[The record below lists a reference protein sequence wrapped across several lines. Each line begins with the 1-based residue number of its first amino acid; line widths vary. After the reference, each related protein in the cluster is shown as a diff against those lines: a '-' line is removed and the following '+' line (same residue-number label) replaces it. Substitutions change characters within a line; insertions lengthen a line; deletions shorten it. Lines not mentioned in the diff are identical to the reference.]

1 MVYDKHACRRRR
13 ARSGIEIDM
22 VKLLLCENVET
33 LGIVGD
39 VVDVAPGYARN
50 YLLPQGLATEPTDG
64 NMRKLAKRR
73 RVAELE
79 HARKRSE
86 LEQLA
91 EKLKDVEV
99 TIRARANEEG
109 VLYGSVGVKEIV
121 DALAEDGFYLKPEQ
135 VGLERPIRQLDTE
148 AVPIKLAEDLST
160 SVKVWVVREKM
171 DDDTEDEEVSDG
183 EAGREAGVDD
193 DSADQ

>member
-1 MVYDKHACRRRR
+1 
-13 ARSGIEIDM
+13 M

-64 NMRKLAKRR
+64 NMRKLAERR

-79 HARKRSE
+79 HARKRTE

-148 AVPIKLAEDLST
+148 AVPIKLADDLST

-193 DSADQ
+193 DSADE

>member
-1 MVYDKHACRRRR
+1 
-13 ARSGIEIDM
+13 M

-64 NMRKLAKRR
+64 NMRKLAERR
-73 RVAELE
+73 RVAELD
-79 HARKRSE
+79 RSKKRTE

-91 EKLKDVEV
+91 EKLKDADV
-99 TIRARANEEG
+99 TIHARANEEG

-121 DALAEDGFYLKPEQ
+121 EALAEDGFYLKPEQ
-135 VGLERPIRQLDTE
+135 VALERPIRQLDTE
-148 AVPIKLAEDLST
+148 AVPIRLADDLTT
-160 SVKVWVVREKM
+160 SVKVWVVREKT
-171 DDDTEDEEVSDG
+171 DDDTEDEDVSDR

-193 DSADQ
+193 DSADK

>member
-1 MVYDKHACRRRR
+1 
-13 ARSGIEIDM
+13 M

-50 YLLPQGLATEPTDG
+50 YLLPQGLATEPTGG
-64 NMRKLAKRR
+64 NMRTLKERR
-73 RVAELE
+73 RAAELDR
-79 HARKRSE
+79 AKKRTE

-91 EKLKDVEV
+91 EKLEEVEV

-121 DALAEDGFYLKPEQ
+121 EALSEEGFFLKPEQ
-135 VGLERPIRQLDTE
+135 VALERPIRQLDTE
-148 AVPIKLAEDLST
+148 AVPIRLADDLRT
-160 SVKVWVVREKM
+160 SVKVWVVREKT
-171 DDDTEDEEVSDG
+171 DDDMEDEEVSDA

-193 DSADQ
+193 DSADE

>member
-1 MVYDKHACRRRR
+1 
-13 ARSGIEIDM
+13 M

-64 NMRKLAKRR
+64 NMRKLAERR

-79 HARKRSE
+79 HARKRTE

-135 VGLERPIRQLDTE
+135 IALERPIRQLDTE
-148 AVPIKLAEDLST
+148 AVSIKLADDLST

-171 DDDTEDEEVSDG
+171 DDDTEDEEVSDS

-193 DSADQ
+193 DSADE